1 MKKIFMLLS
10 FICIT
15 CMSWGQ
21 NANELMQK
29 AQNGNAKAQTE
40 LGEAYRFGWLGLEKN
55 ANEAEKWYLKA
66 AEQGHAE
73 AQYEL
78 GWWYYVGPGVPK
90 DNEKAEYWLRKS
102 AAQGYA
108 GAYFPL
114 GLFYEDTNKQEAIYW
129 FKKRMDYYYQKYGE
143 EDENTLEE
151 LRELGVHYH
160 PGDNSS
166 SSTVSSS
173 SSSSRTSSSSS
184 TTSSSSNKGLLYSG
198 TYTQSPQGYCQET
211 GQYTESMGPGFVLSV
226 EIYDSYITINGSRCE
241 HTSTSGSWKTFKGNA
256 MFGSTEYY
264 KVNYSN
270 FDMSSYT
277 VSSNPYTGGYNTFV
291 YQMKKGEASFDI
303 HQNNTT
309 TNNGGYSTGGNRGGG
324 NRNGGTNRGGT
335 TTYKKDCYMCHGSGK
350 CRTCN
355 GRHKYLNGLTN
366 KYITCPNCGPDGR
379 CRTCN
384 GTGKK

>member
-1 MKKIFMLLS
+1 MA
-10 FICIT
+10 
-15 CMSWGQ
+15 WGQ
-21 NANELMQK
+21 NVNELIQK
-29 AQNGNAKAQTE
+29 AQQGNAEAQLK
-40 LGEAYRFGWLGLEKN
+40 LGKVYQYGWDGLEKN
-55 ANEAEKWYLKA
+55 ESEAVKWYLKA
-66 AEQGHAE
+66 AEQGYAE
-73 AQYEL
+73 AQANV
-78 GWWYYVGPGVPK
+78 GICYYFGNGVPK

-102 AAQGYA
+102 AAQGFD
-108 GAYFPL
+108 GAYFSL
-114 GLFYEDTNKQEAIYW
+114 GLFYKDTNKQEAIYW
-129 FKKRMDYYYQKYGE
+129 FKKRMDSHYKKYGE
-143 EDENTLEE
+143 ESENASKQ
-151 LRELGVHYH
+151 LRELGVYYH
-160 PGDNSS
+160 PDDNSS

-324 NRNGGTNRGGT
+324 TNRGGT

-355 GRHKYLNGLTN
+355 GRHKYLNGLTH
-366 KYITCPNCGPDGR
+366 YCPVKVD
-379 CRTCN
+379 
-384 GTGKK
+384 